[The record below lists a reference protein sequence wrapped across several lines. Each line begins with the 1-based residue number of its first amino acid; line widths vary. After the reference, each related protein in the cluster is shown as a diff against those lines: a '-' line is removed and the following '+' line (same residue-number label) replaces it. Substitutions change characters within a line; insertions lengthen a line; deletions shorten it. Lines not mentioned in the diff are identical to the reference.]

1 MSFGRE
7 RTKSL
12 KESLRS
18 EENRVFASRSFV
30 TGDVDDVFSTQTVS
44 KTPSP
49 PLIYS
54 RGFFDF
60 SSEQNG
66 KDFDGGF
73 GESDGPILPPPSE
86 MQSEEGFALRE
97 K

>member
-1 MSFGRE
+1 MSFDRE

-12 KESLRS
+12 RESLWS
-18 EENRVFASRSFV
+18 EENRVFASQSFV
-30 TGDVDDVFSTQTVS
+30 AGDESP
-44 KTPSP
+44 TP
-49 PLIYS
+49 IYS
-54 RGFFDF
+54 GGFSDF
-60 SSEQNG
+60 SLEQNG

-73 GESDGPILPPPSE
+73 GGSDGLILPPPSE

>member
-44 KTPSP
+44 ETPSP
-49 PLIYS
+49 PPIY
-54 RGFFDF
+54 RGGFPDF
-60 SSEQNG
+60 SPEQSG

-73 GESDGPILPPPSE
+73 GGSDGPILPPPSE
-86 MQSEEGFALRE
+86 M
-97 K
+97 